1 MARDGRIKALERV
14 YNNLPPSNNT
24 ASELEHLKKEQDDE
38 SAEFKKLFTKI
49 VECDSWP
56 MAPRPEQGIV
66 ENKFTDMMKQVD
78 GMTKN
83 ISQLNI
89 SVKKMQEELS
99 GPEET
104 PTVTSR
110 KRRRLSDG
118 GLDDSTFNAAEL
130 QESVD
135 SAENQLLDLQNS
147 LLNHDNDVQTEVIGL
162 MENRYD
168 ELEAARSAGT
178 DPEALFRQSSSIR
191 LHTAEQQL
199 AEVAVEMA
207 DVINRETGK
216 DEDHEQVKRQNAT
229 LVSDIHRLRAQVDTW
244 ESREAESN
252 RQIAAISA
260 ALHDYKTHP
269 VVPPVPIAP
278 EYLRPHVESVVLP
291 EIRNTV
297 QSMIDKMR
305 ADFQQSM
312 VEKEQEIYGTVWDKL
327 KLANSISET
336 VVARMEAP
344 PSASSVPVSK

>member
-1 MARDGRIKALERV
+1 MSLHSLYNSANALSSILARHDKLRKSIMVRDGRIRALERV

-24 ASELEHLKKEQDDE
+24 ASELERLKKEQDDE
-38 SAEFKKLFTKI
+38 SADFKKLFTKI
-49 VECDSWP
+49 VECDNWP

-83 ISQLNI
+83 ISRLNI
-89 SVKKMQEELS
+89 SVKKKQEELS

-135 SAENQLLDLQNS
+135 SAENQLLDLQNQ
-147 LLNHDNDVQTEVIGL
+147 LLNHDNDIQTEVTGL
-162 MENRYD
+162 IENRYD

-178 DPEALFRQSSSIR
+178 DPEALFRQSASIR

-216 DEDHEQVKRQNAT
+216 DEDHEQVKRQNAV
-229 LVSDIHRLRAQVDTW
+229 LVSDIHRVSKVSSSTLILLC
-244 ESREAESN
+244 SC
-252 RQIAAISA
+252 
-260 ALHDYKTHP
+260 THSFKRKSTHGS
-269 VVPPVPIAP
+269 P
-278 EYLRPHVESVVLP
+278 E
-291 EIRNTV
+291 
-297 QSMIDKMR
+297 
-305 ADFQQSM
+305 
-312 VEKEQEIYGTVWDKL
+312 KL
-327 KLANSISET
+327 KATDRLPQSLPLSTIT
-336 VVARMEAP
+336 KP
-344 PSASSVPVSK
+344 TP